1 CVSFLLFQKRGSAG
15 TSRAPVLFAQT
26 ISLANSAI
34 YQPRQRAWDATVRIA
49 LMDVGLEIR
58 HSQML
63 ISGRSY
69 GREKQYFFHG
79 RIPNVT
85 PLQVIV
91 VKGYRRRRGGSLNK
105 FT

>member
-1 CVSFLLFQKRGSAG
+1 
-15 TSRAPVLFAQT
+15 
-26 ISLANSAI
+26 
-34 YQPRQRAWDATVRIA
+34 
-49 LMDVGLEIR
+49 MDVGLEIR

-85 PLQVIV
+85 PSPGNRSKRLQET
-91 VKGYRRRRGGSLNK
+91 KGREFKQVYEHVRGTAASQDRAGTRRSSVPAGRGLRAS
-105 FT
+105 